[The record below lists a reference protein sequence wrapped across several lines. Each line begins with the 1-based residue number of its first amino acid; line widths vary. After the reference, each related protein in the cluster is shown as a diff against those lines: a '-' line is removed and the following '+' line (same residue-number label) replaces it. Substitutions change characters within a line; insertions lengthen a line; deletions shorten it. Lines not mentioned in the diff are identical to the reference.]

1 MKYNWQQPDWP
12 KFQYSTQHVEDLL
25 FEFSERNGRI
35 NGILEG
41 LPQDIKMESIIEVL
55 VSEAIKTSEIEGEY
69 LDRKDV
75 MSSIK
80 NNLGLYTKYSTKD
93 LSAQGISELMVDA
106 QQNYQQALTK
116 SSLFTWHR
124 MLMKGN
130 SRIEAGKW
138 RSHKEPMQIVSGAM
152 GREIIHYEA
161 PPSKVVPSEM
171 KRFIQWFN
179 DTAHGGKTEI
189 RKPIIRA
196 AVAHLYFESI
206 HPFKDGNGRIGRA
219 ISEKALSQFMRRPV
233 LLSLSKTIENNK
245 KDYYDELQR
254 AQRKNEITP
263 WITYFINT
271 TITAQKDA
279 ESLVAF
285 TLKKTK
291 FFDRFKSKLNERQ
304 LKALKRMFESGPEGF
319 EGGMNARKY
328 VSLNR
333 TSKATATR
341 DLQDLYEKGILVKE
355 GGGRS
360 TSYYLKLD

>member
-25 FEFSERNGRI
+25 FEFSERSGRI

-80 NNLGLYTKYSTKD
+80 NNLGLYTKHTTKD
-93 LSAQGISELMVDA
+93 LRAQGISELMVDA

-116 SSLFTWHR
+116 NSLLTWHK

-179 DTAHGGKTEI
+179 DTAQGGKTEI

-196 AVAHLYFESI
+196 AVAHW
-206 HPFKDGNGRIGRA
+206 
-219 ISEKALSQFMRRPV
+219 ISR
-233 LLSLSKTIENNK
+233 
-245 KDYYDELQR
+245 
-254 AQRKNEITP
+254 
-263 WITYFINT
+263 
-271 TITAQKDA
+271 
-279 ESLVAF
+279 
-285 TLKKTK
+285 LK
-291 FFDRFKSKLNERQ
+291 
-304 LKALKRMFESGPEGF
+304 
-319 EGGMNARKY
+319 
-328 VSLNR
+328 
-333 TSKATATR
+333 
-341 DLQDLYEKGILVKE
+341 
-355 GGGRS
+355 
-360 TSYYLKLD
+360 